1 MSDRAHLYTLLGP
14 ISPGARNFLGCFIRG
29 SGQAAAPVV
38 MVWVPAAIADNA
50 EALKELAL
58 DTEAAEKLDH
68 PNIIKVYGLEKLEQ
82 GWARIVEYADAEPLR
97 AIIEAERTREGRIS
111 PALAAS
117 IVADACSGVHFAH
130 ETGEKGPRRHP
141 ILHGGLRPEVL
152 QVTHDGRTKVTGYG
166 AAAFAPVGK
175 DSSRDAYTAPEQVLG
190 GRWAMTRQTDVYQLG
205 AVLYEAITGFQPF
218 TAEDGVLETCIL
230 SKMPPPRGLSAWPEL
245 GGDRH
250 EGHGEEGLR
259 SLPHG
264 ARHARGPG
272 DLQGHAAGEPG
283 GGGVAGQ

>member
-166 AAAFAPVGK
+166 AAAKTQVAQMVRTLLALEAGLQA
-175 DSSRDAYTAPEQVLG
+175 DAADALAAALCHSQTRRLG
-190 GRWAMTRQTDVYQLG
+190 G
-205 AVLYEAITGFQPF
+205 
-218 TAEDGVLETCIL
+218 
-230 SKMPPPRGLSAWPEL
+230 
-245 GGDRH
+245 
-250 EGHGEEGLR
+250 
-259 SLPHG
+259 
-264 ARHARGPG
+264 
-272 DLQGHAAGEPG
+272 LQGALLAAG
-283 GGGVAGQ
+283 AAALTA